1 MAFRTAFVREHD
13 IRIASTSAS
22 KAKRMARKIQIIFV
36 VFLVLVGIRLFFI
49 YRERHEPV
57 ATPTVAPTSAM
68 NADDYVVPAQTH
80 AYDLK
85 STKEA
90 LDGKTVWV
98 KSGNQL
104 YYYPVAGGRVDFN
117 HPAGLLPP
125 IDKLEIT
132 SVIQATAP
140 NTKGEEIAPGV
151 RIHEEQVMAVFHRD
165 QDDKDRKI
173 YAAPIGASRGGDYR
187 LYINDSFYLDDPRQ
201 LYKHWSADV
210 WKAID
215 QHQAKT
221 GMNELQVS
229 FALGVGVAEG
239 SSGDYGN
246 RTLTYDNG
254 GHPVKVTFEHN
265 RATLLQGPGS

>member
-1 MAFRTAFVREHD
+1 
-13 IRIASTSAS
+13 
-22 KAKRMARKIQIIFV
+22 MARKFQIILV
-36 VFLVLVGIRLFFI
+36 AFLVLAGIRLFLI

-57 ATPTVAPTSAM
+57 SAPATVSNSTMDPDA
-68 NADDYVVPAQTH
+68 YVVPTQTH

-85 STKEA
+85 SAKEA

-98 KSGNQL
+98 KSGNQI
-104 YYYPVAGGRVDFN
+104 YYYPAVSGHVDFK

-125 IDKLEIT
+125 IDKLDI
-132 SVIQATAP
+132 SNVIQATAP

-151 RIHEEQVMAVFHRD
+151 RIHEEQVMAVFHRA
-165 QDDKDRKI
+165 QDNDKKT
-173 YAAPIGASRGGDYR
+173 YAAPIGASRGGDYK
-187 LYINDSFYLDDPRQ
+187 LYINDAFYLDDPRQ
-201 LYKHWSADV
+201 LYKHWPADI
-210 WKAID
+210 WQAID

-254 GHPVKVTFEHN
+254 GHPVKVTFAHD
-265 RATLLQGPGS
+265 RATQVQASSS